1 MFNHSQIKS
10 CIYSFESKC
19 TDKIS
24 RLHQCDCLTISS
36 TPLKPLDRNNS
47 LTYIPGLLSS
57 LRFHPLQK
65 WGIFKKKSL
74 KQLIY
79 ESSVWVVLILNCIWF
94 VRAPSKMDIITKY
107 RTFLNWPI
115 ISLFQ
120 RHLTYIIYLYH
131 PRALNTHK
139 FIFKDTALIMC
150 LSCRKIILI
159 HRHLYFKLNNK
170 IIQLSLG

>member
-1 MFNHSQIKS
+1 MSNHSQIKS

-19 TDKIS
+19 TDKLS

-47 LTYIPGLLSS
+47 LIYIPGLLSS
-57 LRFHPLQK
+57 LCFHPLQK

-120 RHLTYIIYLYH
+120 RHLTYIMYLYH
-131 PRALNTHK
+131 V
-139 FIFKDTALIMC
+139 LIP
-150 LSCRKIILI
+150 SPSPE
-159 HRHLYFKLNNK
+159 YT
-170 IIQLSLG
+170 